1 MQFGLI
7 ILLIQV
13 VLIVHAAKT
22 GRFWPWGYV
31 ILFLLGFGALAY
43 VLVELV
49 PEWFGSVQGQHA
61 RKRVVSTL
69 DPGKRYRLLTD
80 QLEVT
85 DTIANRSALAEECLA
100 LGKFDEA
107 LRHYEHILSLPL
119 GDAAYALGKARAQFG
134 LGHPQDTVATLDDL
148 RARSPDYQR
157 LTDTCFTPARSK
169 TAAALRTR
177 WPNIRRTPPIMP
189 APKRACPTDSCST
202 KPVGGQRRRR
212 SSPRSWP
219 SSSAPP
225 NMSGGRRPSG
235 LCSPKRRCG
244 AEGLWIGGSWRDF
257 PRSIWERGVKSSALP
272 VKSNEP
278 AITPELIAEHGLKPD
293 EYARL
298 EKLIGRKPSFT
309 ELGIFSAM
317 WNEHCSYKS
326 SKIHLR
332 TLPTKAQWVIQG
344 PGENAG
350 VIDIGDGLAVVF
362 KMESHNHPSYIEPY
376 QGAATG
382 VGGILRDVFTM
393 GARPIACLNALSFG
407 DPKHPKTRAL
417 VGGVVAGIGGY
428 GNSFGVPTVG
438 GEVRFHRR
446 YDGNCLV
453 NAMAVG
459 LADADK
465 IFYSAASG
473 VGMPIVYL
481 GSKTGRDGI
490 HGASMASAEFGADAE
505 EKRPTVQVGDPFSEK
520 LLLEACL
527 EIMAKG
533 CVIAIQDMGA
543 AGLTCSAVEMG
554 AKGDLG
560 VTLNLDKVPC
570 REIGMSA
577 YEMMLSESQE
587 RMLMVLKP
595 EKEQEAEAIFRK
607 WGLDFAVVGETT
619 PTKRFIVRHGGAVM
633 ADLPIKELGDE
644 APVYDRPF
652 AETEK
657 RKIVQ
662 AADVVPPM
670 PTATALEKLIGAPD
684 LCSRRWVW
692 EQYDH
697 VIIGNTVQRP
707 GGDAAVVRIN
717 DGPKALAL
725 TSDVTPRYCE
735 ADPFEGG
742 MQAVAEAWRNLS
754 AVGAK
759 PLALTDNLNFGN
771 PERPE
776 IMGQLVGCIRGIG
789 EAARALDFPI
799 VSGNVSLY
807 NETNGR
813 AILPTPTIG
822 GVGVLDDFTASMTL
836 RFKAEGEAILL
847 IGETRGWLG
856 QSVYLREVCGREE
869 GAPPPVDLAAEK
881 RHGEFVRNLIRDGLV
896 TAAHDVSDGGLLV
909 ALAEMAI
916 ASGIGAVLEGSSA
929 LAAHAFWFGEDQGRY
944 VVTGKNADLIA
955 ERAKVTGV
963 RLTRLGA
970 TGGKALA
977 ISGERPIAVAQLKKS
992 FEGWLPAY
1000 MAGQAA

>member
-1 MQFGLI
+1 MS
-7 ILLIQV
+7 
-13 VLIVHAAKT
+13 
-22 GRFWPWGYV
+22 V
-31 ILFLLGFGALAY
+31 I
-43 VLVELV
+43 
-49 PEWFGSVQGQHA
+49 
-61 RKRVVSTL
+61 
-69 DPGKRYRLLTD
+69 
-80 QLEVT
+80 
-85 DTIANRSALAEECLA
+85 
-100 LGKFDEA
+100 
-107 LRHYEHILSLPL
+107 
-119 GDAAYALGKARAQFG
+119 
-134 LGHPQDTVATLDDL
+134 
-148 RARSPDYQR
+148 
-157 LTDTCFTPARSK
+157 
-169 TAAALRTR
+169 
-177 WPNIRRTPPIMP
+177 
-189 APKRACPTDSCST
+189 
-202 KPVGGQRRRR
+202 
-212 SSPRSWP
+212 
-219 SSSAPP
+219 
-225 NMSGGRRPSG
+225 
-235 LCSPKRRCG
+235 
-244 AEGLWIGGSWRDF
+244 
-257 PRSIWERGVKSSALP
+257 
-272 VKSNEP
+272 SNEP

-293 EYARL
+293 EYARV
-298 EKLIGRKPSFT
+298 EKLIGRKPTFT

-332 TLPTKAQWVIQG
+332 TLPTKAPWVIQG

-350 VIDIGDGLAVVF
+350 VIDIGDGQAVVF

-407 DPKHPKTRAL
+407 DPKNPKTRSL
-417 VGGVVAGIGGY
+417 VSGVVAGIGGY

-459 LADADK
+459 LADTDK

-560 VTLNLDKVPC
+560 VTLELDKVPC
-570 REIGMSA
+570 RESGMSA

-595 EKEQEAEAIFRK
+595 EKEKEAEAIFRK

-619 PTKRFIVRHGGAVM
+619 PTKRIIVKHGGAVM

-644 APVYDRPF
+644 APLYDRPYVETTKRPAIEAASVTPPLRI
-652 AETEK
+652 AE
-657 RKIVQ
+657 
-662 AADVVPPM
+662 
-670 PTATALEKLIGAPD
+670 ALEKLIGLPD
-684 LCSRRWVW
+684 LCSKRWVW

-707 GGDAAVVRIN
+707 GGDAAVVRIHE
-717 DGPKALAL
+717 GPKALAL
-725 TSDVTPRYCE
+725 TADVTPRYCE

-742 MQAVAEAWRNLS
+742 KQAVAEAWRNLT
-754 AVGAK
+754 AVGAR
-759 PLALTDNLNFGN
+759 PMALTDNLNFGN

-776 IMGQLVGCIRGIG
+776 IMGQFVGCVRGIG

-822 GVGVLDDFTASMTL
+822 GVGVMDDFTKSMTL
-836 RFKAEGEAILL
+836 AFKADGEAILL
-847 IGETRGWLG
+847 VGENKGWLG
-856 QSVYLREVCGREE
+856 QSLYLREICGREE
-869 GAPPPVDLAAEK
+869 GAPPLVDLGAEK
-881 RHGEFVRNLIRDGLV
+881 RNGDFVRGLIGQGLA
-896 TAAHDVSDGGLLV
+896 TAVHDVSDGGLLV

-916 ASGIGAVLEGSSA
+916 SSGIGAVLEARGTMPS
-929 LAAHAFWFGEDQGRY
+929 HAFWFGEDQARY
-944 VVTGKNADLIA
+944 VVTTKNADAVIRQAEIA
-955 ERAKVTGV
+955 GV
-963 RLTRLGA
+963 PIMRLGA
-970 TGGKALA
+970 TGDGVIA
-977 ISGERPIAVAQLKKS
+977 IDGERPLSIEELKRHS
-992 FEGWLPAY
+992 EAWLPNFI
-1000 MAGQAA
+1000 AGTAA

>member
-1 MQFGLI
+1 M
-7 ILLIQV
+7 
-13 VLIVHAAKT
+13 T
-22 GRFWPWGYV
+22 
-31 ILFLLGFGALAY
+31 
-43 VLVELV
+43 
-49 PEWFGSVQGQHA
+49 
-61 RKRVVSTL
+61 
-69 DPGKRYRLLTD
+69 
-80 QLEVT
+80 
-85 DTIANRSALAEECLA
+85 
-100 LGKFDEA
+100 
-107 LRHYEHILSLPL
+107 
-119 GDAAYALGKARAQFG
+119 
-134 LGHPQDTVATLDDL
+134 
-148 RARSPDYQR
+148 
-157 LTDTCFTPARSK
+157 
-169 TAAALRTR
+169 
-177 WPNIRRTPPIMP
+177 
-189 APKRACPTDSCST
+189 
-202 KPVGGQRRRR
+202 
-212 SSPRSWP
+212 
-219 SSSAPP
+219 
-225 NMSGGRRPSG
+225 
-235 LCSPKRRCG
+235 
-244 AEGLWIGGSWRDF
+244 
-257 PRSIWERGVKSSALP
+257 
-272 VKSNEP
+272 SNEP
-278 AITPELIAEHGLKPD
+278 PITPELIAEHGLKPD
-293 EYARL
+293 EYARIV
-298 EKLIGRKPSFT
+298 KLIGREPTFT

-326 SKIHLR
+326 SKLHLR
-332 TLPTKAQWVIQG
+332 TLPTKAPWVIQG

-407 DPKHPKTRAL
+407 DPKNPKTRQL

-438 GEVRFHRR
+438 GELRFHRR

-459 LADADK
+459 IAEKDK

-473 VGMPIVYL
+473 IGMPIVYL

-490 HGASMASAEFGADAE
+490 HGATMASAEFGADAE

-527 EIMAKG
+527 EIMARG

-560 VTLNLDKVPC
+560 VTLELDEVPC
-570 REIGMSA
+570 RETEMSA

-595 EKEQEAEAIFRK
+595 EKEKEAEAIFRK
-607 WGLDFAVVGETT
+607 WGLDFAVVGKTT
-619 PTKRFIVRHGGAVM
+619 PTKRFIVEHGGAVM

-644 APVYDRPF
+644 APLYDRPF
-652 AETEK
+652 TESAK
-657 RKIVQ
+657 LPVID
-662 AADVVPPM
+662 AASVNPPM
-670 PTATALEKLIGAPD
+670 GTADALEKLIGSPD
-684 LCSRRWVW
+684 LCSKRWVF

-697 VIIGNTVQRP
+697 VILGNTVQRP

-742 MQAVAEAWRNLS
+742 KQAVAEAWRNLT
-754 AVGAK
+754 AVGAR

-789 EAARALDFPI
+789 AAARALDFPI

-822 GVGVLDDFTASMTL
+822 GVGILDAFTASMTL
-836 RFKAEGEAILL
+836 AFKAEGEAILL
-847 IGETRGWLG
+847 IGNTQGWLG
-856 QSVYLREVCGREE
+856 QSLFLRDICGRED
-869 GAPPPVDLAAEK
+869 GAPPPVELAAEQ
-881 RHGEFVRNLIRDGLV
+881 RHGDFVRALIRDGLV
-896 TAAHDVSDGGLLV
+896 TAAHDVSDGGVLV
-909 ALAEMAI
+909 ALAEMAMV
-916 ASGIGAVLEGSSA
+916 AGIGAVLEAPASVP
-929 LAAHAFWFGEDQGRY
+929 AHAFWFGEDQARY
-944 VVTGKNADLIA
+944 VVTAKNADLIA
-955 ERAKVTGV
+955 QRAQSAGV
-963 RLTRLGA
+963 PLMRLGA
-970 TGGKALA
+970 TGGRVLAL
-977 ISGERPIAVAQLKKS
+977 GDERPLPIAELRNR
-992 FEGWLPAY
+992 FEHWLPAY
-1000 MAGQAA
+1000 MAGVN

>member
-1 MQFGLI
+1 
-7 ILLIQV
+7 
-13 VLIVHAAKT
+13 
-22 GRFWPWGYV
+22 
-31 ILFLLGFGALAY
+31 
-43 VLVELV
+43 
-49 PEWFGSVQGQHA
+49 
-61 RKRVVSTL
+61 
-69 DPGKRYRLLTD
+69 
-80 QLEVT
+80 
-85 DTIANRSALAEECLA
+85 
-100 LGKFDEA
+100 
-107 LRHYEHILSLPL
+107 
-119 GDAAYALGKARAQFG
+119 
-134 LGHPQDTVATLDDL
+134 
-148 RARSPDYQR
+148 
-157 LTDTCFTPARSK
+157 
-169 TAAALRTR
+169 
-177 WPNIRRTPPIMP
+177 
-189 APKRACPTDSCST
+189 
-202 KPVGGQRRRR
+202 
-212 SSPRSWP
+212 
-219 SSSAPP
+219 
-225 NMSGGRRPSG
+225 
-235 LCSPKRRCG
+235 
-244 AEGLWIGGSWRDF
+244 LWIIFRKQLD
-257 PRSIWERGVKSSALP
+257 RAVA
-272 VKSNEP
+272 SNDP
-278 AITPELIAEHGLKPD
+278 PITPELIAEHGLTPD
-293 EYARL
+293 EYAHIV
-298 EKLIGRKPSFT
+298 KLIGREPSFT

-332 TLPTKAQWVIQG
+332 TLPTKAPWVIQG

-407 DPKHPKTRAL
+407 DPGHPKTRHVVA
-417 VGGVVAGIGGY
+417 GVVAGVGGY

-459 LADADK
+459 IAEKDK

-527 EIMAKG
+527 EIMAEG

-560 VTLNLDKVPC
+560 VTLDLDKVPC
-570 REIGMSA
+570 RETGMSA

-595 EKEQEAEAIFRK
+595 EKEKLAESIFRK
-607 WGLDFAVVGETT
+607 WGLDFAVIGETT
-619 PTKRFIVRHGGAVM
+619 PSKRFLIRHGSTVM

-644 APVYDRPF
+644 APVYERPF
-652 AETEK
+652 AQSVK
-657 RKIVQ
+657 LPVIDAVSVK
-662 AADVVPPM
+662 PPM
-670 PTATALEKLIGAPD
+670 SMADALEKLIGSPD
-684 LCSRRWVW
+684 LCAKRWVF

-697 VIIGNTVQRP
+697 VILGNTVQRP

-725 TSDVTPRYCE
+725 TADVTPRYCE

-742 MQAVAEAWRNLS
+742 KQAVAEAYRNLS
-754 AVGAK
+754 AVGSQ
-759 PLALTDNLNFGN
+759 PLALSDNLNFGN
-771 PERPE
+771 PERRE
-776 IMGQLVGCIRGIG
+776 IMGQLVGCIQGIG
-789 EAARALDFPI
+789 AAARALDFPI

-822 GVGVLDDFTASMTL
+822 GVGVLDDFTKSMTL
-836 RFKAEGEAILL
+836 AFKAEGESILL
-847 IGETRGWLG
+847 VGATEGWLG
-856 QSVYLREVCGREE
+856 QSLYLREVCGREE
-869 GAPPPVDLAAEK
+869 GAPPPVDLAAE
-881 RHGEFVRNLIRDGLV
+881 RRNAEFIRMLIRDGLA
-896 TAAHDVSDGGLLV
+896 TAVHDISDGGILV
-909 ALAEMAI
+909 ALAEMTM
-916 ASGIGAVLEGSSA
+916 ASRIGAVLESPA
-929 LAAHAFWFGEDQGRY
+929 AIAAHAFWFGEDQARF
-944 VVTGKNADLIA
+944 VVTAKNAEAILD
-955 ERAKVTGV
+955 RAGTAGV
-963 RLTRLGA
+963 AVARLGA
-970 TGGKALA
+970 TGGSVLA
-977 ISGERPIAVAQLKKS
+977 IAGERPLVVSDLLAR
-992 FEGWLPAY
+992 FEAWLPAY
-1000 MAGQAA
+1000 MAGAD